1 MTTQTHM
8 YREIREIP
16 DATRRLLS
24 EGRKAIEIAADDL
37 RHAAPQFISTVAR
50 GSSDHAAT
58 YFKYASELTLG
69 LPVASIGPSISSIYG
84 ADLLLGNSACIGI
97 SQS

>member
-24 EGRKAIEIAADDL
+24 EGREAIEIAADDL
-37 RHAAPQFISTVAR
+37 RHTAPQFISTVAR

-58 YFKYASELTLG
+58 YFKYAILIE
-69 LPVASIGPSISSIYG
+69 
-84 ADLLLGNSACIGI
+84 
-97 SQS
+97 